1 MIWDLGFIELNIGW
15 FIIFFLGVLFGV
27 ILLFL
32 WYFVVVIVLLNKG
45 LRGVK
50 VQEEDIDEKEI

>member
-50 VQEEDIDEKEI
+50 V